1 MGCYRENQLSLSQIQ
16 YRESRHLE
24 FLRHITRVV
33 DVMLTVSQCMEI
45 QTTAIKDVSEI
56 QSDTNISDKH
66 DRSEK

>member
-16 YRESRHLE
+16 YRESTHLE
-24 FLRHITRVV
+24 LLRHITRVV
-33 DVMLTVSQCMEI
+33 DVTLTVSQCMEI

>member
-16 YRESRHLE
+16 YRESTHLE

-33 DVMLTVSQCMEI
+33 DVTLTVSQCMEI